1 MTRSNFFNERSFLM
15 SKPEVMIRSSNNA
28 KFNCDLFLKVILS
41 VSSNVGQAVFLP
53 LFISTF
59 AKASCQ
65 NGIATGA
72 YFILFIMSFLF
83 NFPFLIGCVRDYY
96 YGDLKI
102 EHLKTFIFPIILMG
116 IFDALNGLLMVFS
129 SSLDR
134 TSGYMQSIL
143 INLNIPLT
151 VIISRIFLLNEPYT
165 DVKSIIIIT
174 IGIFISILPNLI
186 KISSSTEQLSFIEIV
201 YPCVFALSV
210 VPNVLMNIIQK
221 HIFMQCPNFNKN
233 LMLFG
238 ESIFQFLTIGL
249 CFWFDLLPYI
259 GTSTNFDE
267 FKNNFIY
274 GSQCF
279 FFPMFH
285 SDLVSINLCRY
296 SMLIGLAFALSYYGV
311 YYYNSHLIDQVSVG
325 FNSII
330 QIVSTPIQI
339 FIWFVFAP
347 SLTWACITTHSTFQM
362 AMAFIA
368 LPFIMYGSW
377 LYYKNVE
384 KSKNAYVVV
393 NSVIDV

>member
-1 MTRSNFFNERSFLM
+1 MPRSNFFTEGTFLIQ
-15 SKPEVMIRSSNNA
+15 KPEIMIRSSNNR
-28 KFNCDLFLKVILS
+28 FDCDLFLKIILS

-65 NGIATGA
+65 NGISTGA

-83 NFPFLIGCVRDYY
+83 NFPFFVGCVRDYY

-102 EHLKTFIFPIILMG
+102 EHLKTFIVPIMLMG
-116 IFDALNGLLMVFS
+116 VFNALNGLFMVFS

-151 VIISRIFLLNEPYT
+151 IIISRTLLLNEPFT
-165 DVKSIIIIT
+165 DTKCIISIT
-174 IGIFISILPNLI
+174 IGILISILPNLI
-186 KISSSTEQLSFIEIV
+186 EFSSSTNQVNLTNII
-201 YPCVFALSV
+201 YPCIFALSII
-210 VPNVLMNIIQK
+210 PNVLMNVTQK

-238 ESIFQFLTIGL
+238 ESIFQFITIGL

-259 GTSTNFDE
+259 GTSKNFEE
-267 FKNNFIY
+267 FKNNFTY

-296 SMLIGLAFALSYYGV
+296 SMLIGLLFASSYYGV
-311 YYYNSHLIDQVSVG
+311 YYYNSHIIDQVSVG
-325 FNSII
+325 FNSVI
-330 QIVSTPIQI
+330 QIISTPIQI

-347 SLTWACITTHSTFQM
+347 SLTWACITTHTTFQM
-362 AMAFIA
+362 VMAFLA

-384 KSKNAYVVV
+384 KNKNTYVIV
-393 NSVIDV
+393 NSVIDI